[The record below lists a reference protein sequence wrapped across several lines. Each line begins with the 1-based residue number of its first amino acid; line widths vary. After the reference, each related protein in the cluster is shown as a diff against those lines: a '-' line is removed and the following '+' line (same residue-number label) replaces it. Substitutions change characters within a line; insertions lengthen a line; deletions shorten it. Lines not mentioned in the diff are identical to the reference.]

1 MIREAYGDSALSYS
15 QVSRWLKAFKEGR
28 GEVHDE
34 QRSGRPSTSKTDN
47 NVARVR
53 QLLDSDRRL
62 SIRMVANELNLSSTV
77 VFRIVTEDLA
87 MRKVCAKLVP
97 KVLSDDEKTN
107 RAEISSELLQRVEI
121 EPDWLDNVITG
132 DETWVFEYDPETKRQ
147 SSEWH
152 TDQSPKPKKARMS
165 KSKVKTMLIVFFD
178 SKGVVHKEFVP
189 QGQTVNAA
197 YYVDVLERLR
207 KRVVRTRKDI
217 SATWQLHHDNAPCHN
232 ALRVREFLAK
242 HQVPTVPHPPYS
254 PDLAP
259 ADFFLFPR
267 IKSALKGTRF
277 SSIDEIQSA
286 VTKTLREVPEDAF
299 QGAYRSWQSR
309 WKKCVEAQ
317 GQYFE
322 EF

>member
-1 MIREAYGDSALSYS
+1 MGGTLSFAAKPVSVLSELWKRQDVCYCKPLRADRVTEKMESTIEQRYAIKFCAKLNKSLEETNKMIREAYGDSALSYS

-28 GEVHDE
+28 EEVHDE

-121 EPDWLDNVITG
+121 EPDYLDNVITG

-242 HQVPTVPHPPYS
+242 HQVPTLPHPP
-254 PDLAP
+254 L
-259 ADFFLFPR
+259 
-267 IKSALKGTRF
+267 
-277 SSIDEIQSA
+277 
-286 VTKTLREVPEDAF
+286 
-299 QGAYRSWQSR
+299 
-309 WKKCVEAQ
+309 
-317 GQYFE
+317 
-322 EF
+322 